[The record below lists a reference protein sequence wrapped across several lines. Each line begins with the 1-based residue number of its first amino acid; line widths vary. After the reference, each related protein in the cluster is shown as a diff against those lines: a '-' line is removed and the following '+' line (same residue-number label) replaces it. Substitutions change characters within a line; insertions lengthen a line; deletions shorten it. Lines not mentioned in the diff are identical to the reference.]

1 MLVKYWMTENV
12 ITADEDVSLMKASRL
27 MKQQGIKHLP
37 VTKDDRLVGIV
48 SDRDLKEAQPSKA
61 TSLDIHEIYFLLE
74 QLKIRHVM
82 TGDPHTTTSSE
93 IVERAA
99 NLMLEHNISA
109 LPVVDQQGKL
119 EGIVTKGDL
128 FHAMIAISG
137 VKQAQ
142 LQFGVE
148 IKDRPGAVKEITDVI
163 RVHGGRV
170 VSITTHHE
178 DAPEGSLN
186 VYIRCKEIENEEAL
200 LAELEGEVRILYR
213 THYKID

>member
-27 MKQQGIKHLP
+27 MKERGIKHLP
-37 VTKDDRLVGIV
+37 VIKKDRLVGIV

-61 TSLDIHEIYFLLE
+61 TSLDIQEIYFLLD
-74 QLKIRHVM
+74 QVKIRHVM
-82 TGDPHTTTSSE
+82 TGDPHTTTASE

-99 NLMLEHNISA
+99 NVMLEHNISA

-148 IKDRPGAVKEITDVI
+148 IKDRPGAVKEVTDVI

-178 DAPEGSLN
+178 DVPDGFLN

-200 LAELEGEVRILYR
+200 FAELEGKVKILYQ
-213 THYKID
+213 THYRID